1 MKPHFSVFG
10 VPVRIHPSFAFLAL
24 LLGYLLFSS
33 PDSEMAYAM
42 IALWIPIVTIAILV
56 HELGHALV
64 GRAFGLAPFVTLHG
78 MGGVTQFDGRAHR
91 ALSHGKRVLIT
102 LAGPLAGIAVGGGTL
117 AAWVLLSPLPD
128 SVAERALQAGVFTT
142 LGWGIMNLIPMMP
155 LDGGHIVATVLDKL
169 FGIRGVLFARV
180 ASIALAVLLV
190 AIVLFYWEA
199 LQGPWFTL
207 FILGSLGYSN
217 WRGYQLEKEWQT
229 EAPLQPI
236 LKRAFEALEAG
247 RTAEVRELGAV
258 IRDAATTPL
267 TKARA
272 AHLLAWACLLE
283 GDAHE
288 ARRALDAGPKDHPHD
303 AFLEGRVLLACE
315 RPSEAIRPLI
325 EALVDRADDES
336 AGALALALAGAGR
349 VDELVALL
357 ESPERSSRAGRAVL
371 ERVAREL
378 ERHGE
383 QELARVITEKID
395 ARFPV
400 P

>member
-1 MKPHFSVFG
+1 MKPHFSLFG
-10 VPVRIHPSFAFLAL
+10 VPVRIHPSFAILAL
-24 LLGYLLFSS
+24 LLGYLWFSS
-33 PDSEMAYAM
+33 PDSAMALAM

-64 GRAFGLAPFVTLHG
+64 GRAFGLAPFVTLHAV
-78 MGGVTQFDGRAHR
+78 GGVTQFDGRAHR
-91 ALSHGKRVLIT
+91 ALSHGRRVLIT
-102 LAGPLAGIAVGGGTL
+102 LAGPLAGIAVGGATL
-117 AAWVLLSPLPD
+117 AAWVLLRPLPD
-128 SVAERALQAGVFTT
+128 SVAARALEVGVFTT
-142 LGWGIMNLIPMMP
+142 LGWGVMNLIPMMP

-180 ASIALAVLLV
+180 ASIALAVVLAAV
-190 AIVLFYWEA
+190 VLFYWEA
-199 LQGPWFTL
+199 LQGPWLTI
-207 FILGSLGYSN
+207 FILGALGYSN
-217 WRGYQLEKEWQT
+217 WRGYQLEKVWQT
-229 EAPLQPI
+229 EAPLEPI

-258 IRDAATTPL
+258 IRDAATTSL

-288 ARRALDAGPKDHPHD
+288 ARRALEAGPKDHAHD

-315 RPSEAIRPLI
+315 RPSEAITPLI

-336 AGALALALAGAGR
+336 ADALALALARAGR

-357 ESPERSSRAGRAVL
+357 ESPERSARAGRAVL

-378 ERHGE
+378 ERAGE
-383 QELARVITEKID
+383 PELARVVPEKIR
-395 ARFPV
+395 ARFPD